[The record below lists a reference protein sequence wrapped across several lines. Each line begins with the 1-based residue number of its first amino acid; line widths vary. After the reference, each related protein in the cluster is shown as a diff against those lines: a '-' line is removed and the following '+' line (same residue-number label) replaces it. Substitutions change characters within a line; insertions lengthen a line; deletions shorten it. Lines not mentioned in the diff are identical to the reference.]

1 MGTYSVMGQNRGVSQ
16 SVSWKT
22 HPWIFLRN
30 YSVLGPNRGLTWS
43 VSLIYIN
50 FMVTIDE
57 LLKIVIAAAE
67 LAVAITLSLCVSI
80 ALNNHHVLW
89 SMSILYFYVSFIYCF
104 SSKGYA
110 FRGFFCL
117 SFK

>member
-1 MGTYSVMGQNRGVSQ
+1 MRRSESEIDPLPVLVENPPLVKILT
-16 SVSWKT
+16 KT
-22 HPWIFLRN
+22 P
-30 YSVLGPNRGLTWS
+30 
-43 VSLIYIN
+43 
-50 FMVTIDE
+50 E

-67 LAVAITLSLCVSI
+67 LAVAITLNLSVSI

-89 SMSILYFYVSFIYCF
+89 SMSVLYFYVSFIYCF